1 MELLSCITSYI
12 SVLCVTFIIGK
23 VTDKCIMVIW
33 LKIYNSFFSHRLMS
47 VALLKLSHLISGSNE
62 ILTLKLFGNLFLMF
76 KCFEKV

>member
-1 MELLSCITSYI
+1 MYYGNLAQDLQ
-12 SVLCVTFIIGK
+12 F
-23 VTDKCIMVIW
+23 
-33 LKIYNSFFSHRLMS
+33 FFSPRLMS